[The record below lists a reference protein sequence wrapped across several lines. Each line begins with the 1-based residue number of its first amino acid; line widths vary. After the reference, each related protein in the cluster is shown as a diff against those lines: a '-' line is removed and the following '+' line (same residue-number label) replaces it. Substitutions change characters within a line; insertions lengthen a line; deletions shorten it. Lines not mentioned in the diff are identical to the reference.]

1 MPQHSAV
8 STAQLR
14 SLADTF
20 GEAQIVALPNR
31 VVLDLATRNY
41 DTHGYLHRDAA
52 LACLSLD
59 IAIKLRD
66 LLSEAIT
73 AAAGMPPVTPG
84 IWSDATHADFPRR
97 RGRRAT

>member
-1 MPQHSAV
+1 MPQHLAV
-8 STAQLR
+8 STTQLR

-20 GEAQIVALPNR
+20 GEAQIVALPSR

-41 DTHGYLHRDAA
+41 DTQGHLHRDSA
-52 LACLSLD
+52 LASLSLET
-59 IAIKLRD
+59 AIKLRD

-73 AAAGMPPVTPG
+73 AAAGMPEVQPG
-84 IWSDATHADFPRR
+84 LWSDATHADFARR